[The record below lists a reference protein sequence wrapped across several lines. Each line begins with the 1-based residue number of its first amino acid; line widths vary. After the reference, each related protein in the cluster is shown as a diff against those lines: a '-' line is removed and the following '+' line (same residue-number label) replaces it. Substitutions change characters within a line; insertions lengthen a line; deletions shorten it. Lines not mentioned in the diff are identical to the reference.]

1 MKIIIFEL
9 IAIFCLISALWAE
22 NIPQVSTTTSDENEA
37 RLKLE
42 AFENGSIDLDETSGT
57 SSMNGCQQI
66 IDYYLLHT
74 NEVSVKMKL
83 PISRCF
89 AALNEYPEAIMTAT
103 EYVGVYSNDWRG
115 WKILG
120 VSYLATANYH
130 AAVKVLT
137 ISARLGDDYS
147 YAPLTFAALKIDRL
161 DVVSNQV
168 QHLLVLKKREPTP
181 EATPLDIV
189 TVLTLYSLKSDQQ
202 DVFVKALNGVSAK
215 QIMLRDDLPQLVKT
229 GCERFKGKDIDKIS
243 QELETASESSSSSTA
258 TNAPQVQH

>member
-83 PISRCF
+83 PISSMLC
-89 AALNEYPEAIMTAT
+89 
-103 EYVGVYSNDWRG
+103 
-115 WKILG
+115 
-120 VSYLATANYH
+120 
-130 AAVKVLT
+130 
-137 ISARLGDDYS
+137 
-147 YAPLTFAALKIDRL
+147 
-161 DVVSNQV
+161 
-168 QHLLVLKKREPTP
+168 
-181 EATPLDIV
+181 
-189 TVLTLYSLKSDQQ
+189 
-202 DVFVKALNGVSAK
+202 SAK
-215 QIMLRDDLPQLVKT
+215 
-229 GCERFKGKDIDKIS
+229 
-243 QELETASESSSSSTA
+243 
-258 TNAPQVQH
+258 